1 VEGILFE
8 NVCTSNWNKYLQLSL
23 NQERKKERKKDLRE
37 TPSTKLGMLFQDGNP
52 LTSFEFSRKRPIYLC
67 CVIRF
72 CEPLFN
78 SKAPLQHLLESWH
91 NGELYDL
98 ET

>member
-23 NQERKKERKKDLRE
+23 NQERKKDQRE
-37 TPSTKLGMLFQDGNP
+37 TPSPELGMLFPDGNP
-52 LTSFEFSRKRPIYLC
+52 LTSFEFSWKRPVYLC

-72 CEPLFN
+72 CETLFN
-78 SKAPLQHLLESWH
+78 SKAPLQHLLES
-91 NGELYDL
+91 
-98 ET
+98 